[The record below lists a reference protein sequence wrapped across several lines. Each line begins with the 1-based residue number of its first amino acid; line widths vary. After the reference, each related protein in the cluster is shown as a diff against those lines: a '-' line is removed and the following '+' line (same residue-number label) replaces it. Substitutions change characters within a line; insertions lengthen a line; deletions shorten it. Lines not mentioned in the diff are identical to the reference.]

1 MLVRN
6 QSDADRKQSI
16 QRALASLTSQLQ
28 EVQMDEGQQYDLCI
42 LEAGDV

>member
-16 QRALASLTSQLQ
+16 QRALDGLTSQLQ
-28 EVQMDEGQQYDLCI
+28 EVKMDEGQQYDLCDT
-42 LEAGDV
+42 EAR